1 MMPITHVT
9 PVGGNVFA
17 DIGFPPAEAES
28 LKICSGLMMAVQDV
42 IDGRSFSVA
51 EAAKHFGVSQAII
64 KKLIRGHIDQF
75 NIDLLVK
82 MLAHAGMHV
91 EVSVRAVA

>member
-1 MMPITHVT
+1 MPITHTT

-17 DIGFPPAEAES
+17 DIGFPPAEAET
-28 LKICSGLMMAVQDV
+28 LKICSQLMMAIQDV
-42 IDGRSFSVA
+42 IDDRTLPVA
-51 EAAKHFGVSQAII
+51 DAAKHFGVSQAVI
-64 KKLIRGHIDQF
+64 KKLIRGKIGEF

-91 EVSVRAVA
+91 EVTVKAAA